1 MTGPQHGQERLRI
14 FHVILSRGFAGSERA
29 AAEACNALARGHD
42 VAIAIRRDHRNASGA
57 SIRDYLSH
65 AVTVVELPAHWG
77 TRQALRAAIAR
88 WRPDVV
94 HTHLRRGTR
103 YVAQLRTGRPQLAT
117 LHIDLNGP
125 HYMAADAL
133 CCISPWQAGRLAEA
147 GYRGQVFQIPN
158 SLVPHPRVD
167 HARRTELRR
176 DAGAGETDFLVGGV
190 GRLSRGKGFD
200 VLIEAFRQAA
210 LPQARLVIVGDG
222 RQRSRLA
229 RLAAGLPVVFTGF
242 RDDAKDWFQAFDL
255 FVSASRR
262 EPFGRVIIEALD
274 AGTPVVATDADGPH
288 DIAKRYPVEITAAA
302 DVDELVQA
310 LRRAHGRP
318 RTRLEVDL
326 GEFHVDRV
334 TAALLEAYVRM
345 LEGFQRAKIGAS
357 TGSSSDEPWVVRWW
371 PSK

>member
-1 MTGPQHGQERLRI
+1 MTDPGQAQERLRI
-14 FHVILSRGFAGSERA
+14 FQVILSRGFAGSERA
-29 AAEACNALARGHD
+29 AAEACNALACSQD
-42 VAIAIRRDHRNASGA
+42 VAIAIRRDHRSASGA
-57 SIRDYLSH
+57 SIRDYLSPD
-65 AVTVVELPAHWG
+65 VTVVEVPVLWR
-77 TRQALRAAIAR
+77 TREALREAIVR

-103 YVAQLRTGRPQLAT
+103 YVAQLQTGRPQLAT

-133 CCISPWQAGRLAEA
+133 CCISPWQVARLAAA

-158 SLVPHPRVD
+158 SLVPHPRVA
-167 HARRTELRR
+167 HERRAELRR
-176 DAGAGETDFLVGGV
+176 AAGAGDADFLIGGV
-190 GRLSRGKGFD
+190 GRLSRGKGYD

-222 RQRSRLA
+222 RQRSQLE

-274 AGTPVVATDADGPH
+274 AGTPVVATDADGPR
-288 DIAKRYPVEITAAA
+288 DIAQRYPVEITAAA
-302 DVDELVQA
+302 DIGALVQA

-318 RTRLEVDL
+318 RRRLEVDL

-334 TAALLEAYVRM
+334 TAALLDAYRRM
-345 LEGFQRAKIGAS
+345 LDGFQRTKIGAS
-357 TGSSSDEPWVVRWW
+357 TGSSNDEPWAVRW
-371 PSK
+371 